1 MVFPSSCSTHS
12 NQMIFFPVFLPC
24 GILSDASV
32 VRADAVPKQQL
43 LSSITKWENSASSG
57 SRFSPQMALLLSSMV
72 SVIVYR
78 LSVFATF
85 ASFMESEATLQ
96 NVKSYLTPQLATSL
110 SGSCLNCIVILILN
124 FFYEKISAWITKM
137 GKLAKF

>member
-1 MVFPSSCSTHS
+1 
-12 NQMIFFPVFLPC
+12 MIFFPVFLPC
-24 GILSDASV
+24 GVLSDASV
-32 VRADAVPKQQL
+32 VRVDAVPKQL
-43 LSSITKWENSASSG
+43 LSSITKWENSTSRG
-57 SRFSPQMALLLSSMV
+57 SRFPPQMALLLSSMV
-72 SVIVYR
+72 SIIVYR

-96 NVKSYLTPQLATSL
+96 NVKSFLTPQLATSL